1 MLHLYNKYLI
11 ITVIITTMMCNIY
24 IYIYIYMIVLL
35 TFIIIF
41 IKEKKTSLH
50 VQITIEQRTVLYKV
64 RLLVCNDNFL

>member
-1 MLHLYNKYLI
+1 
-11 ITVIITTMMCNIY
+11 MMCNIY